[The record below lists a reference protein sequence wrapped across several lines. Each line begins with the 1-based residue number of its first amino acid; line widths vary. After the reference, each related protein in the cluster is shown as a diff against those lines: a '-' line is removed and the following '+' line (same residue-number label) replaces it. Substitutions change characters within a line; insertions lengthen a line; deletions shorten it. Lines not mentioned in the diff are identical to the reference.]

1 MPVIP
6 ARKGFGPGKAGWS
19 GWRDKVGMTIR
30 PGPNVFVIVAHA
42 AWGGVPAGRIPAR
55 LFRSFHYRGKYR
67 LDAEYTWCLDHAML
81 MALGRHVYEMV
92 PPDVLAAMALD
103 PRMVVE
109 TNWTVADHF
118 ETVIG
123 DCQVVRRYPIAH
135 SGDIELLR
143 LIDSYARDGVACPA

>member
-55 LFRSFHYRGKYR
+55 LFRSFQLPLPAGRPPGQVPSRRRVHVVSQPR
-67 LDAEYTWCLDHAML
+67 HAHG
-81 MALGRHVYEMV
+81 ALGRHVYLLKLYRVLYEIG
-92 PPDVLAAMALD
+92 PARDVL
-103 PRMVVE
+103 
-109 TNWTVADHF
+109 T
-118 ETVIG
+118 
-123 DCQVVRRYPIAH
+123 
-135 SGDIELLR
+135 
-143 LIDSYARDGVACPA
+143 

>member
-1 MPVIP
+1 MSALCCGSLAPSPALWTWRGHWGGPWTLSRRPSRAMPVIP

-55 LFRSFHYRGKYR
+55 LFRSFHYPGDRLGKYR

-81 MALGRHVYEMV
+81 MALGPHVS
-92 PPDVLAAMALD
+92 PPPL
-103 PRMVVE
+103 PRY
-109 TNWTVADHF
+109 
-118 ETVIG
+118 
-123 DCQVVRRYPIAH
+123 CRAH
-135 SGDIELLR
+135 STW
-143 LIDSYARDGVACPA
+143 P

>member
-55 LFRSFHYRGKYR
+55 LFRSFHYPGDRLGKYR
-67 LDAEYTWCLDHAML
+67 LDVARLFVEL
-81 MALGRHVYEMV
+81 
-92 PPDVLAAMALD
+92 
-103 PRMVVE
+103 PRMFF
-109 TNWTVADHF
+109 A
-118 ETVIG
+118 
-123 DCQVVRRYPIAH
+123 
-135 SGDIELLR
+135 LR
-143 LIDSYARDGVACPA
+143 SEPCL